1 MQRFPKIRM
10 IVRGMA
16 GNDHLEESSDCE
28 PMQFSPVHKIQ
39 DVVRHLR
46 DRLQLT
52 RLETIVICKGAEMLR
67 EDTLLGTLADATGD
81 VEVSLARFDTKPLW
95 RMKQAALARARLHA
109 EEGEWGAWSREL
121 SEEDRWEAEE
131 FECMPSSM

>member
-10 IVRGMA
+10 IVRDMA
-16 GNDHLEESSDCE
+16 GNDYLEESSDCE

-52 RLETIVICKGAEMLR
+52 SLEKIVICKGAEMLK

-81 VEVSLARFDTKPLW
+81 VEVSAIRFDTKPSE
-95 RMKQAALARARLHA
+95 MVQAALARAQLHA
-109 EEGEWGAWSREL
+109 EEGAWGAWSREL
-121 SEEDRWEAEE
+121 SEADRWEAEE
-131 FECMPSSM
+131 IECMASSM